1 MKERIIISAE
11 NLREETVRLRRDFHK
26 HPETGFCEF
35 RTASII
41 VHYLK
46 ELGYDVMF
54 GDDVVNVSTL
64 LGVPSDEAL
73 AFAARIS
80 QGTRRKQR

>member
-11 NLREETVRLRRDFHK
+11 NLKEETVRLRRDFHK

-46 ELGYDVMF
+46 ELGYDLMF
-54 GDDVVNVSTL
+54 GDDVVNAVNEYKEQLESNNIL
-64 LGVPSDEAL
+64 W
-73 AFAARIS
+73 
-80 QGTRRKQR
+80 